1 MKKLIFTGCLI
12 LCSILCY
19 SQKDTVA
26 ERYGQTITA
35 EDLSIHLHIIASD
48 SMEGRETGDK
58 GQKMAARYLAEQ
70 FKKDGLAPVVKTDS
84 GLSYFQK
91 FRLMKKQFGA
101 VTMSIKRKKK
111 EWLKDFYA
119 YGDVST
125 TGEEKMRAVFIGY
138 GIDSEK
144 YSDYYD
150 AFAGQRNAQ
159 PLDLKGKAVIIFM
172 GEPVIDKIS
181 LVTGDTNISDWAN
194 DWRRKAETARA
205 KGALQV
211 FIVVGKTQEDFEKR
225 LNQLKPHLG
234 APALGF
240 THKQRGGSAF
250 FIPISM
256 AADMLN
262 IKPEYFPKIL
272 ELRAKNLTTFK
283 TKYPYPASP
292 EGAIIR
298 VNVPVKQTPVNT
310 ENVLGYI
317 EGTDKKEEVVILSAH
332 YDHIG
337 KEGNKIFYGADDDG
351 SGTSALL
358 EIAEAFGKAKK
369 EGHGPK
375 RSILIMPVTAEEK
388 GLMGSEYYTDRPVFP
403 LKNTVADLNIDMIG
417 RLDDAHLTN
426 PDYVY
431 LIGSDKLST
440 QLHNISEQANKTYT
454 NIELDYKFNKPDDP
468 NRFYYRSD
476 HYNFAKN
483 NIPVIFYFN
492 GVHADYHKPADTVD
506 KILFDKMAK
515 ITRLV
520 FYTAWELANR
530 EERISVDVDKK

>member
-1 MKKLIFTGCLI
+1 MKKIISTSFLI
-12 LCSILCY
+12 LCHIFCY

-26 ERYGQTITA
+26 EQYGQTITA
-35 EDLSIHLHIIASD
+35 GDLSKHLHIIASD
-48 SMEGRETGDK
+48 SMAGRETGDK
-58 GQKMAARYLAEQ
+58 GQKMAAKYLAEQ
-70 FKKDGLAPVVKTDS
+70 FRTDGLTPIVKTDS
-84 GLSYFQK
+84 GMSYFQK
-91 FRLMKKQFGA
+91 FKLMKKEWGA
-101 VTMSIKRKKK
+101 VTLNFKRRKK
-111 EWLKDFYA
+111 EWLKDYYA

-125 TGEEKMRAVFIGY
+125 TEEERMRVVFVGY

-150 AFAGQRNAQ
+150 EFAGQKNAQ
-159 PLDLKGKAVIIFM
+159 PLDVKGKAVIIFM
-172 GEPVIDKIS
+172 GEPVINKIS
-181 LVTGDTNISDWAN
+181 LVTGDTIASDWAN
-194 DWRRKAETARA
+194 DWRRKASTARA
-205 KGALQV
+205 KGAKQV
-211 FIVVGKTQEDFEKR
+211 FIIVGKTQEDFEKR
-225 LNQLKPHLG
+225 LKQLKPHLG
-234 APALGF
+234 APTLGF
-240 THKQRGGSAF
+240 THKQRAGSAF
-250 FIPISM
+250 FISISM
-256 AADMLN
+256 AAEMLN
-262 IKPEYFPKIL
+262 IKPEHFPKIL

-283 TKYPYPASP
+283 TKFPYPATP
-292 EGAIIR
+292 QGIIIK
-298 VNVPVKQTPVNT
+298 VNVPVKQTPVYT

-317 EGTDKKEEVVILSAH
+317 EGSDKKEELIILTAH

-337 KEGNKIFYGADDDG
+337 KEGDKIYYGADDDG

-369 EGHGPK
+369 EGHGPR

-388 GLMGSEYYTDRPVFP
+388 GLMGSEYYTDIPVFP

-417 RLDDAHLTN
+417 RLDNDHLTN

-492 GVHADYHKPADTVD
+492 GVHADYHQPTDTVD

-530 EERISVDVDKK
+530 EDRIAVDVNVK

>member
-1 MKKLIFTGCLI
+1 MKKIISAYFLIFYSLF
-12 LCSILCY
+12 CY
-19 SQKDTVA
+19 SQKDSVA
-26 ERYGQTITA
+26 EQYGQTITA
-35 EDLSIHLHIIASD
+35 EGLSTHLHIIASD
-48 SMEGRETGDK
+48 SMAGRQTGDK
-58 GQKMAARYLAEQ
+58 GQKMAAKYLADQ
-70 FKKDGLAPVVKTDS
+70 FKEDGLMPIVKTDS
-84 GLSYFQK
+84 GMSYFQK
-91 FRLMKKQFGA
+91 FKLMKKEWGA
-101 VTMSIKRKKK
+101 VSLTYKRKKK
-111 EWLKDFYA
+111 EWLKDYYA

-125 TGEEKMRAVFIGY
+125 TEEERMRVVFIGY
-138 GIDSEK
+138 GIDSDK
-144 YSDYYD
+144 YSDYYE
-150 AFAGQRNAQ
+150 AFAGRKNAQ

-172 GEPVIDKIS
+172 GEPVIGKIS
-181 LVTGDTNISDWAN
+181 LVTGDTIISDWAN
-194 DWRRKAETARA
+194 DWRRKATTARE
-205 KGALQV
+205 KGAKQV
-211 FIVVGKTQEDFEKR
+211 FIVVGKTQEDYDKR
-225 LNQLKPHLG
+225 LKQLKPHLG
-234 APALGF
+234 APTLGF
-240 THKQRGGSAF
+240 THKQRTGSAF
-250 FIPISM
+250 FISISM
-256 AADMLN
+256 AAEMLN

-272 ELRAKNLTTFK
+272 ELRSKNLITFN
-283 TKYPYPASP
+283 TKFPYPATP
-292 EGAIIR
+292 QGIIIK
-298 VNVPVKQTPVNT
+298 VNVPVKQTPVYT

-317 EGTDKKEEVVILSAH
+317 EGTDKKEEVVILTAH

-337 KEGNKIFYGADDDG
+337 KEGDKIYYGADDDG

-369 EGHGPK
+369 EGHGPR

-388 GLMGSEYYTDRPVFP
+388 GLMGSEYYTDMPVFP

-440 QLHNISEQANKTYT
+440 QLHSISEEANKNYT

-492 GVHADYHKPADTVD
+492 GVHADYHQPTDTVD

-515 ITRLV
+515 ITKLV

-530 EERISVDVDKK
+530 EERIKVDVK